1 METVLNFGSGIGT
14 LKRAVVRF
22 TPVDGSGNASRIE
35 GGSGIVEDVV
45 IGSVKAVIV
54 DQTPE
59 YIDVAFEK
67 DVLGAGEF
75 TSVSEFLIKADG
87 DLTGGVS
94 VISAKVVCTHVAAVA
109 VGLGAEVIS
118 QEVEQG
124 VDPVVEPGV

>member
-22 TPVDGSGNASRIE
+22 TPVDGAGNASRIE
-35 GGSGIVEDVV
+35 AGSGSVDAVL
-45 IGSVKAVIV
+45 IGSVKAEIV
-54 DQTPE
+54 DQTAE

-67 DVLGAGEF
+67 GVLGDGEF
-75 TSVSEFLIKADG
+75 TSVSEFSVNADG

-124 VDPVVEPGV
+124 VDPIVEPGV